1 MPNRDSANANLIA
14 AAPDLLSAL
23 QEAYNAI
30 AWRIP
35 GGDFTD
41 EESEELLDAIRAAIS
56 KAEGLK

>member
-14 AAPDLLSAL
+14 SAPDLLSAL

-56 KAEGLK
+56 KAEGAQ